1 MRGMSLP
8 HDVAPDALLD
18 RKCIEEIRYIERTVG
33 RNDLLT
39 GFVLTLER
47 NLAAFRSAFSDLVA
61 RGDTVG
67 AARAAHTLK
76 GACGQLGAQALG
88 ALFAEIERSAKAGD
102 YAEAER
108 KFVGSAGL
116 IERSLEALKQA

>member
-1 MRGMSLP
+1 MRAMSALQDSP
-8 HDVAPDALLD
+8 AEDLLD

-33 RNDLLT
+33 RNDLLA
-39 GFVLTLER
+39 GFVTTLER
-47 NLAAFRSAFSDLVA
+47 NLTAFLTAFSAHVA
-61 RGDTVG
+61 RGDDAG

-76 GACGQLGAQALG
+76 GACSQLGAQALG

-116 IERSLEALKQA
+116 IARSLAALKQA